1 MNHEELILKIQQAD
15 SANDKEFQEVISAVC
30 ERMFLIEQLAHAFG
44 VPLITIRRWRDGK
57 NAPLPGMR
65 PLVFKYLL
73 EKLQE

>member
-1 MNHEELILKIQQAD
+1 MNREELILKIQQAN
-15 SANDKEFQEVISAVC
+15 SANDKEFYEVIAEVC
-30 ERMFLIEQLAHAFG
+30 EYMLSIEQLADAFG
-44 VPLITIRRWRDGK
+44 VSLVIIRRWRDGK